1 MCFNSTP
8 SPPPPPPLKPALP
21 APKAPPP
28 APPPPKQMQAPDA
41 APDIK
46 IGATKP
52 STGGARN
59 RGTTRS
65 QGAAQSLSIGD
76 NQGMSL

>member
-8 SPPPPPPLKPALP
+8 KPPPPPKLKPALP

-28 APPPPKQMQAPDA
+28 APPPPKQLAAPDA

-52 STGGARN
+52 STGGQRN
-59 RGTTRS
+59 RGTTRAS
-65 QGAAQSLSIGD
+65 GHSSSLSIGN

>member
-28 APPPPKQMQAPDA
+28 APPPPKQLQAPDA

-52 STGGARN
+52 SSGATRN
-59 RGTTRS
+59 RGTERS
-65 QGAAQSLSIGD
+65 QGAAKSLSIGD